1 MKTHPM
7 IYWVASYFPIVM
19 SFKPGVM
26 AIAKILASQPITIS
40 PAGSYFH
47 IYTGLL
53 NNMFSFTLFIHV
65 YTRKP
70 HRCFALSVLS
80 SCARGFGY
88 SLGLVQTPIPV
99 FLGQGRIHFS
109 SNFGPLRNLE
119 FFRS

>member
-1 MKTHPM
+1 MSEQFLQNNLFCFGGLMKTHPM

-70 HRCFALSVLS
+70 HRCFALNVLPPVQE
-80 SCARGFGY
+80 
-88 SLGLVQTPIPV
+88 GLA
-99 FLGQGRIHFS
+99 
-109 SNFGPLRNLE
+109 
-119 FFRS
+119 